1 MPVYNSIECSYKYL
15 ETFGRLWQHYIDKSV
30 LTDADAAYN
39 FLVYSV
45 LFRFKQ
51 KITGAIGAQKY

>member
-1 MPVYNSIECSYKYL
+1 MAIFFFFFFFFFS
-15 ETFGRLWQHYIDKSV
+15 SV

-45 LFRFKQ
+45 SFRFKQ
-51 KITGAIGAQKY
+51 KITGATGAQKY